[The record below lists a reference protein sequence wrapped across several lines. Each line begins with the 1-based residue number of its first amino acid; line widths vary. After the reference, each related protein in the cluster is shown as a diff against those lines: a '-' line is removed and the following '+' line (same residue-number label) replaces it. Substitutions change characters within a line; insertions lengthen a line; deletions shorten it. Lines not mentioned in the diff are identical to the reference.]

1 MKWKRFGS
9 SGSSASIDAG
19 DAKDLSDRWDEFDV
33 ESEGAYY
40 EHEYSSE
47 LCEEGVETTS
57 TLPDVERLKI
67 ITSHFERA
75 LCKQT
80 KQHLLSMRPS
90 NTFSGAAACTF
101 LVEEKYASTREHA
114 LQIGRALACEFDLFV
129 HEKNDFILEDSD
141 KIKYKFIPAEK
152 RVTNAIVEDLSS
164 SSISDVFQEGLS
176 TKTNVYKHRSYKRSF
191 WGDDAV
197 TFLCE
202 SNMAKSRQDG
212 VRVAQM
218 LIDKYGLFQH
228 VERKHKIFKD
238 KRELYR
244 FLPRTNRTSDSEAF
258 RETIPI
264 EEWAL
269 RFKSVVLSNGPF
281 SGTHAV
287 DAMIDSDLA
296 ESRGEAVS
304 LGDKLFSQL
313 QLFECITGR
322 IQAFLDRPDIYYKYC
337 TETSILLPGLQWLGS
352 EAIDESSAISA
363 NEKISDRQ
371 EQNSE
376 PDLQVIVEGHTD
388 NGNGRD
394 TCFVNSPEILSP
406 SGHSVITRSMTNH
419 QSSSFRKSIKGAKF
433 SAIDEMLCLNSILSD
448 YCDLSSDDEDDGDD
462 EREVIFDRFGFI
474 VEDDARSRGKQGHAQ
489 VLSQPKESLSV
500 RGWDDLLNS
509 CRLTETGVTYDS
521 VKHFM
526 RLGLPDELRAKA
538 WCCITGVDA
547 LVEEREG
554 DYDSLVLVAL
564 RLMEEVSAEGGQSL
578 KGVIER
584 DLHRTFPK
592 HLLFYKS
599 RDGAGAEPARNI
611 KRTSE
616 TSESSDP
623 NTSHLNDGLSNDG
636 LSALRR
642 VLYAYSVYD
651 DEIGYCQGMNFLAAM
666 FLTFM
671 NEEESFWLL
680 VAVMNEEP
688 YDMRVMYSE
697 DMGGVHESLY
707 ITERLVQ
714 KFMPKLFKHLEREHV
729 DISMIAT
736 QWIMTLFSSTFR
748 FDMVSRVWDSFLVE
762 GWKVVYR
769 IILALLESA
778 QDHLIGLDMEGIL
791 TYLRDELPNEI
802 DGGAVVRLSTKIPLR
817 QRQLKKLTAEW
828 RGSSKRG
835 QFVKRRLTVDS
846 FDDSM
851 NGSRMSIKLPKDL
864 AKKLIP
870 GARVIT

>member
-40 EHEYSSE
+40 SMNTHLSSA
-47 LCEEGVETTS
+47 
-57 TLPDVERLKI
+57 K
-67 ITSHFERA
+67 RA
-75 LCKQT
+75 
-80 KQHLLSMRPS
+80 
-90 NTFSGAAACTF
+90 GAAACTF

-636 LSALRR
+636 LSALR
-642 VLYAYSVYD
+642 SVYD

-707 ITERLVQ
+707 I
-714 KFMPKLFKHLEREHV
+714 
-729 DISMIAT
+729 
-736 QWIMTLFSSTFR
+736 
-748 FDMVSRVWDSFLVE
+748 
-762 GWKVVYR
+762 
-769 IILALLESA
+769 
-778 QDHLIGLDMEGIL
+778 IGLDMEGIL